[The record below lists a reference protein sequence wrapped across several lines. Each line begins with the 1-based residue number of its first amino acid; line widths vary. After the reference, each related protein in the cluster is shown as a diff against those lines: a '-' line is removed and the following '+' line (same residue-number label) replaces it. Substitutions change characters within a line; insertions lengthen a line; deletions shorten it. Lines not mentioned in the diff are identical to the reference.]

1 MSKLVYPTL
10 DLFIYD
16 LREGLG
22 ESTEEINEN
31 QEYFASRFSEK
42 YHPLLKQRDA
52 IEGEYVKLLGNKG
65 RETFTSST
73 NQYTLKG
80 WQYPVRLG
88 DSYASILDCSVEH
101 SLKNS
106 GQAKKEAIP
115 ISSFS
120 DLKTELEK
128 RLAGH
133 PSTIGQ
139 VWMLSGQLSNF
150 TLENAEAI
158 AKECSKINSFNL
170 NWDLDLRGKSRFM
183 GGILF
188 EFWRY
193 RLHIPSD
200 ISNITNIHE
209 IQDNN
214 CVLIAIYPD
223 TETAK
228 EASKFNF
235 DWLRLFAYRS
245 KILWAYGQSQY
256 LKKKLRSNFV
266 EIEKYQKELKNA
278 KSGKLDLKKLRQILI
293 DAQDILPYYSLDLNN
308 ILIQKRT
315 IEINLLNYE
324 RRLETIKKKLNPEQE
339 NNDLYL
345 LQQQIGKQIEAIK
358 QKITNSHVPDDLE
371 FIHQFAEDVKHRY
384 LVQINNDYESYSPG
398 LTTLIELINAIRG
411 VTEIESSQRDRNFQ
425 NTIAILGVGLAVAS
439 FSVSVFGQFPGIT
452 DTTKAA
458 EQLISIDSRIS
469 QLVIPKTWLFPAV
482 SVTVSLM
489 LGILAAL
496 MTWLIIKI
504 LQWLRK

>member
-22 ESTEEINEN
+22 ESTEEINKN
-31 QEYFASRFSEK
+31 QEYFASRFSEQ
-42 YHPLLKQRDA
+42 YHHSLKQRDA

-65 RETFTSST
+65 RENFTCST

-88 DSYASILDCSVEH
+88 DSYGSILDCSVEH
-101 SLKNS
+101 YFGLPQ
-106 GQAKKEAIP
+106 QAKQDSVP
-115 ISSFS
+115 VSCFS

-170 NWDLDLRGKSRFM
+170 NWDLDLRGKSKFM

-188 EFWRY
+188 EFWHY

-228 EASKFNF
+228 KASTFNF

-266 EIEKYQKELKNA
+266 EIEKYQKDFKSA
-278 KSGKLDLKKLRQILI
+278 KSGKLNLNKLRQILV
-293 DAQDILPYYSLDLNN
+293 DAQNTLWLYTNNLNN
-308 ILIQKRT
+308 IFILKRT
-315 IEINLLNYE
+315 IEVNLLNYE

-358 QKITNSHVPDDLE
+358 QKITSSYVSDDLE
-371 FIHQFAEDVKHRY
+371 FLHQFIEDVQHRY

-398 LTTLIELINAIRG
+398 LTSVNELINAIRG

-425 NTIAILGVGLAVAS
+425 NTIAIFGVGLAVAS

-452 DTTKAA
+452 DTQKAA
-458 EQLISIDSRIS
+458 KQLISIDSRIS
-469 QLVIPKTWLFPAV
+469 QLGIPESWLFPAV
-482 SVTVSLM
+482 SVTISLT

-496 MTWLIIKI
+496 MTWLIIKM
-504 LQWLRK
+504 LQWLHK